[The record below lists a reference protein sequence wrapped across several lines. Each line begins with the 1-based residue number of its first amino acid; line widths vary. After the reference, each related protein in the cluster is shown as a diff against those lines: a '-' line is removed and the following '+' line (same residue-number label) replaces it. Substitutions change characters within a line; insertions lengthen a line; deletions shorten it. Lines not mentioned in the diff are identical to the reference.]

1 MFFNCISISCYLE
14 ANFGVSLLGYFFAW
28 TFCLFFRFLRLWLLA
43 PVLLLALEDLWFELE
58 PKVILALVV
67 VLALMPAVTLVL
79 SHNIGDD
86 LAVPLWLERIYCALW
101 SSPPSLW
108 HTLPTFFPLF
118 AIYLKVRFY
127 FLRKLATRSSFFI
140 MIIISLFSALILVG
154 STHRG
159 EGLFACTQQSA
170 LQ

>member
-101 SSPPSLW
+101 SSPKPVAHFTHFLS
-108 HTLPTFFPLF
+108 FVRDLF
-118 AIYLKVRFY
+118 ESQVLFSPQAGNKNLLFHHDYY
-127 FLRKLATRSSFFI
+127 FL
-140 MIIISLFSALILVG
+140 V
-154 STHRG
+154 
-159 EGLFACTQQSA
+159 
-170 LQ
+170 